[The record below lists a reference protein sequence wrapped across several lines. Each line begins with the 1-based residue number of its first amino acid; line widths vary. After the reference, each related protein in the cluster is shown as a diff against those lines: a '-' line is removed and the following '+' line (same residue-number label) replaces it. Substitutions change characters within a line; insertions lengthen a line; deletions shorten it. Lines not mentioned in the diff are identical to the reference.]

1 MQRRR
6 LLGAI
11 GAGAVGL
18 AGCTSARSD
27 GDTGGG
33 GGTKDTGSGTWSL
46 PDHDSLTD
54 VGSEGTEPW
63 LGPPPGEAPG
73 LVVAFEDPSCT
84 LCGRFERRT
93 FPELETQLIESGQL
107 TFVYRVYPIVYE
119 WGKPATQALE
129 ATLAAESGD
138 GEGAF
143 WDLKAHYYA
152 EQEAFDTGNVLDRT
166 ESFLA
171 SETDLDAAA
180 VVSAAREKRHD
191 DRVQA
196 DLAAGNEAG
205 ANSTPTFFLFRDGA
219 FRTTVTGAQSY
230 SVFETALGF

>member
-6 LLGAI
+6 FLGAV

-18 AGCTSARSD
+18 AGCTSAGSD
-27 GDTGGG
+27 GGG
-33 GGTKDTGSGTWSL
+33 GGGAGGDGDGTWSL
-46 PDHDSLTD
+46 PDHASLTD
-54 VGSEGTEPW
+54 VGSDGTEPW

-93 FPELETQLIESGQL
+93 FPELQSQLIESGQL

-129 ATLAAESGD
+129 ATLAAESD
-138 GEGAF
+138 DSERAF
-143 WDLKAHYYA
+143 WALKAHYYA
-152 EQEAFDTGNVLDRT
+152 EQEGFDTGNVLDRT

-171 SETDLDAAA
+171 SETDVDAAA
-180 VVSAAREKRHD
+180 VVSAAEAKAHD

-205 ANSTPTFFLFRDGA
+205 VSSTPTFFLFRDGSY
-219 FRTTVTGAQSY
+219 RTKVTGAQSY
-230 SVFETALGF
+230 SVFETTLGF